1 MKTKWIASALVLALG
16 IWSFGSLGNS
26 AEAAA
31 GRPPGPVTTATPAK
45 AKLRVGTFDSRAVA
59 MAWARSEAFDRQR
72 KKKIQEKERAE
83 AAGDRETV
91 EKLKAEGRA
100 GQKQLHLQ
108 GFGGASVANIL
119 EKIKDQI
126 PALAEEAGVD
136 VIVSKWD
143 LVYQTPGA
151 EFVDVT
157 ALMIRPFRPNAKA
170 RPINLKE
177 FEKTPLVP
185 LDELKRHEEY

>member
-1 MKTKWIASALVLALG
+1 MKTKWIASALALALG
-16 IWSFGSLGNS
+16 VLAIGSLGKS
-26 AEAAA
+26 AEPAA
-31 GRPPGPVTTATPAK
+31 GPPPGPSTTATPAK
-45 AKLRVGTFDSRAVA
+45 ANLRVGTFDSRAVA
-59 MAWARSEAFDRQR
+59 IAWVRSEAFDRQL
-72 KKKIQEKERAE
+72 KKKIHEEKQAE

-100 GQKQLHLQ
+100 GQEQVHLQ
-108 GFGGASVANIL
+108 GFGGASVADIL

-126 PALAEEAGVD
+126 PALAQEAGVD

-143 LVYQTPGA
+143 LVYQVPGA

-177 FEKTPLVP
+177 LEKTPLVP
-185 LDELKRHEEY
+185 LDELKKHKDY